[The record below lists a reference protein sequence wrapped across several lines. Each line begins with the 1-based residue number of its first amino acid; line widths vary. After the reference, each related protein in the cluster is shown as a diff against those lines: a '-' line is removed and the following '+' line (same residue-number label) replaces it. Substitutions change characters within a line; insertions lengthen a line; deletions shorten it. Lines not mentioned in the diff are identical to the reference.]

1 MESEKTEQYKAALKL
16 AGALAQAANRVIN
29 SNPKSLSCNIVVMEA
44 TLYEYNNY
52 ILQLSEK
59 TYTKSN

>member
-16 AGALAQAANRVIN
+16 AGALAQAANRVVN
-29 SNPKSLSCNIVVMEA
+29 SKVSTIGRCVEELA
-44 TLYEYNNY
+44 DALYEYNGY
-52 ILQLSEK
+52 ILEMTEK